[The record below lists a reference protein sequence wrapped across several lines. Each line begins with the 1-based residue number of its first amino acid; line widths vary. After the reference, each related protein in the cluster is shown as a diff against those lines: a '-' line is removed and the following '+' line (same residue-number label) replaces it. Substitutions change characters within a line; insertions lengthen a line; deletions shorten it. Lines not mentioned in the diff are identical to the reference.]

1 MSTKFFL
8 CGSEVFGLEI
18 VSACNLLSKKSERK
32 KCLSREFINFSLLN
46 LCWLGKG

>member
-32 KCLSREFINFSLLN
+32 KCLSSGTESLSIF
-46 LCWLGKG
+46 LC